1 MFTMFEALDVV
12 LLSRLQFTLTAV
24 VHYFFIPLTL
34 GLAVLIAYMEFRYW
48 RTNDPLYDKMA
59 RFWTRLFLVN
69 FAVGVAT
76 GITME
81 FQFGTNWAAYS
92 RYVGDIFGAPLA
104 AEGVFAFFL
113 ESTFI
118 GLLVFGRDKIS
129 RGMRFVAAL
138 MVAFGTN
145 LSAFWIVAAN
155 SWMQTP
161 AGFTVNEAVGRAEMT
176 NFAEVIFNPSTLVR
190 LSHVLEGAYI
200 TAAFFVMAIS
210 AYYLLKKRNIDIAK
224 ESMKIAVVFGLV
236 FALLQ
241 FVSGHSHAQL
251 VAETQPAKLAA
262 YEAHWE
268 TKGNAPL
275 LLFAIPDYEN
285 ETNKFEIGIPSVLSI
300 LAFNDPSAEVIGIRD
315 IPEEERAPIMGNFL
329 SFRIMVGIGTFFIA
343 WMIYLAIQL
352 KRGKLYDNQ
361 LILKAALFMLPLPY
375 IANSFGWILAEWGR
389 QPWVVY
395 GILKTSDAVS
405 HLSVAE
411 VMISLVLF
419 LGVYAFLLFLMVY
432 LMIKEI
438 KKYNSDVSTTI
449 NRPIDPAKGVTL

>member
-1 MFTMFEALDVV
+1 MEMLDVV
-12 LLSRLQFTLTAV
+12 LLSRLQFTLTAI

-34 GLAVLIAYMEFRYW
+34 GLAVLIAYMEFKYW
-48 RTNDPLYDKMA
+48 RTNDALYDKMA
-59 RFWTRLFLVN
+59 RFWTKLFLVN

-129 RGMRFVAAL
+129 RGMRFFAAL
-138 MVAFGTN
+138 MVAVGTN
-145 LSAFWIVAAN
+145 LSAFWIIAAN

-161 AGFTVNEAVGRAEMT
+161 AGFKINEEIGRAEMT

-190 LSHVLEGAYI
+190 LTHVLEGAYI

-210 AYYLLKKRNIDIAK
+210 AYYLINKRNVTLAK
-224 ESMKIAVVFGLV
+224 ESFKIAVVFGLV

-241 FVSGHSHAQL
+241 PISGHSHAVL
-251 VAETQPAKLAA
+251 VGETQPEKLAA

-268 TKGNAPL
+268 TTGNASL

-285 ETNKFEIGIPSVLSI
+285 EKNKFEIGIPNMLSI
-300 LAFNDPSAEVIGIRD
+300 LNHGDASAPVIGLKD
-315 IPEEERAPIMGNFL
+315 FPKDERPPVFGNFM
-329 SFRIMVGIGTFFIA
+329 SFRIMVGIGMFMIF
-343 WMIYLAIQL
+343 WMIFLAVQM
-352 KRGKLYDNQ
+352 KRGRLYDNQ
-361 LILKAALFMLPLPY
+361 LLMKAALWLLPLPY
-375 IANSFGWILAEWGR
+375 IANTFGWVVAEWGR
-389 QPWVVY
+389 QPWIVY
-395 GILKTSDAVS
+395 GLLKTADGVS
-405 HLSVAE
+405 HISSVE
-411 VMISLVLF
+411 VLISLVLF
-419 LGVYAFLLFLMVY
+419 MSIYTFLLFLMIY
-432 LMIKEI
+432 LMVREV
-438 KKYNSDVSTTI
+438 KKFNVDVDTTI
-449 NRPIDPAKGVTL
+449 DQPVGPGKEVTL

>member
-1 MFTMFEALDVV
+1 MEWLDVV

-24 VHYFFIPLTL
+24 IHYLFIPLTL
-34 GLAVLIAYMEFRYW
+34 GMAVLIAYMEFKYW
-48 RTNDPLYDKMA
+48 RTNDALYDKMA
-59 RFWTRLFLVN
+59 RFWTKLFLIN

-81 FQFGTNWAAYS
+81 FQFGTNWSDYS

-104 AEGVFAFFL
+104 AEGIFAFFL

-129 RGMRFVAAL
+129 RGLRFFAAL

-145 LSAFWIVAAN
+145 MSAFWIVAAN

-161 AGFTVNEAVGRAEMT
+161 AGFMINDTMGRAEMT

-200 TAAFFVMAIS
+200 TAAFFVIAIS
-210 AYYLLKKRNIDIAK
+210 AYYLLKKKNIDIAK
-224 ESMKIAVVFGLV
+224 ESMKIAIVFGMI
-236 FALLQ
+236 FSLLQ
-241 FVSGHSHAQL
+241 LVSGHSHAAL

-268 TKGNAPL
+268 TKPNAPL

-285 ETNKFEIGIPSVLSI
+285 ETNKFEIGIPSMLSF
-300 LAFNDPSAEVIGIRD
+300 LAFNDPDATVTGLQD
-315 IPEEERAPIMGNFL
+315 IPKDERPNILGNFF
-329 SFRIMVGIGTFFIA
+329 SFRIMVGMGSFFIV
-343 WMIYLAIQL
+343 WTILLAVLL
-352 KRGKLYDNQ
+352 KRGKLYDNT
-361 LILKAALFMLPLPY
+361 LVMKAAVWLLPLPY

-389 QPWVVY
+389 QPWIVY
-395 GILKTSDAVS
+395 GLLKTSDAVS
-405 HLSVAE
+405 HVSSVE
-411 VMISLVLF
+411 VLISLVLF
-419 LGVYAFLLFLMVY
+419 LSIYAFLLFLMIY
-432 LMIKEI
+432 LMVKEV
-438 KKYNSDVSTTI
+438 KRFNSDVNVTI
-449 NRPIDPAKGVTL
+449 DRPIDPAKGVTL